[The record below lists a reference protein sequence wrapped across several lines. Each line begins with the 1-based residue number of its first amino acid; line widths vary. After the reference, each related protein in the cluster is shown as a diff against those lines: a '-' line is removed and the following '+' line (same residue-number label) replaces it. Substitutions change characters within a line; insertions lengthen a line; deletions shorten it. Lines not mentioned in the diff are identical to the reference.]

1 MKHTDATESLF
12 VVRVMTP
19 HRTKALNVARARA
32 NRYRIQALLAN
43 GNIDA
48 VEREMLEEEE
58 AAMEAIINEARGGV

>member
-12 VVRVMTP
+12 VVKVMTP
-19 HRTKALNVARARA
+19 QRAQALNVARARA
-32 NRYRIQALLAN
+32 NRNRIQAVLAN

-58 AAMEAIINEARGGV
+58 AAMEAIINNARGGV